1 MYLNTLSKKPLH
13 EAIALAQ
20 ASISANCEGD
30 KTQPHSPGVS
40 RGYEVV
46 CHLLDP
52 LVHLLPYG
60 AGYQL
65 YSNRER
71 VRINVPLINNAD
83 IEASACKGIGAH
95 ESRRTSANNEEINVG
110 LLHA

>member
-1 MYLNTLSKKPLH
+1 MYLDTLSKKPLH
-13 EAIALAQ
+13 KAIALVQ
-20 ASISANCEGD
+20 ASISAKCGGN

-52 LVHLLPYG
+52 LVHLLPYN
-60 AGYQL
+60 AGYQP

-71 VRINVPLINNAD
+71 IMNNVPLINDAD